1 VNTVGR
7 RAAILASQRGVT
19 YLMVMFLIVLMG
31 IAMSVIGKQWAV
43 TVQRDR
49 EAELL
54 FRGNRIAAAIQAFVA
69 DYAIKKATRP
79 NQFPLS
85 LEELTKPPKRY
96 LQVVY
101 KDPITG
107 QDFELIKAGAQI
119 RGVKSRS
126 SKQPLDRVH
135 FNNATSYNQ
144 VTFQVQA
151 AASQGCVPGPNPL
164 NPLAPPVTC
173 PPAGTQAPGVPTLPP
188 APSATSP

>member
-1 VNTVGR
+1 MNTVGR

>member
-1 VNTVGR
+1 MR
-7 RAAILASQRGVT
+7 SHRATILCSQHGVT
-19 YLMVMFLIVLMG
+19 YLMVMFLIVMMG
-31 IAMSVIGKQWAV
+31 IAMTVLGKQWAV
-43 TVQRDR
+43 TVQRDQ
-49 EAELL
+49 EAELM
-54 FRGNRIAAAIQAFVA
+54 FRGNRILAAIQSYAA
-69 DYAIKKATRP
+69 DYQTKKATRA

-107 QDFELIKAGAQI
+107 QDFELIKAGAEI

-126 SKQPLDRVH
+126 TKQPLGRVH
-135 FNNATSYNQ
+135 FNNATRYNQ
-144 VTFQVQA
+144 VAFQVQA

-173 PPAGTQAPGVPTLPP
+173 PPAGTPTPGVPGSSATPP
-188 APSATSP
+188 AGTP